1 MHLHPNALA
10 RRCRPASLLLLLA
23 VPAAVPTRA
32 AGIDGAEVS
41 RPPDAG
47 DDALGCAASLLQKAL
62 HPIPAADLNST
73 RAVVGGLQAAADAG
87 SPLAAGR
94 RASKAKLV
102 IWISAFARSGSSTV
116 LSLATRTESSVFAL
130 FEPCHEGDVLEPHL
144 AAQGCGALLLQLAS
158 CDFSG
163 ITFLWGWQDAHSQTN
178 GAGHVYSPYSATE
191 ACAAADIVAF
201 KTISWAHRLEA
212 QALPVLAADPRI
224 RMVNIVRDP
233 RSIYSSMQST
243 RGAFDE
249 LKMGTDGLISMCDS
263 MCENLDVKHPQVY
276 HLLYEDLATR
286 AQTISKSM
294 YEFLGLPFGEDARS
308 FVQQKFNGDCA
319 DSATDPF
326 GDCRGNSSEGATR
339 YTHLS
344 NNEYAAFMA
353 HESCRNVS
361 EAFGYDTWY
370 YSAPSRAAA
379 PGARWWP
386 IVVSAVA
393 PALLL

>member
-1 MHLHPNALA
+1 MHLHHGALA
-10 RRCRPASLLLLLA
+10 GRRRLASLLLAALA
-23 VPAAVPTRA
+23 PTLRQATGTTGSEVPGPL
-32 AGIDGAEVS
+32 
-41 RPPDAG
+41 DAG
-47 DDALGCAASLLQKAL
+47 DEEAGCTASLLQKAIQ
-62 HPIPAADLNST
+62 HNPAPDVNST
-73 RAVVGGLQAAADAG
+73 RAVAGELRGADG
-87 SPLAAGR
+87 SSPLGASR

-116 LSLATRTESSVFAL
+116 LSLATRTDSAVFAL

-158 CDFSG
+158 CDFTG
-163 ITFLWGWQDAHSQTN
+163 ILFLWGWQEAHSQTN
-178 GAGHVYSPYSATE
+178 GAGHVYNPYSAAE
-191 ACAAADIVAF
+191 ACKAADIVAF
-201 KTISWAHRLEA
+201 KTINWAHRLRA
-212 QALPVLAADPRI
+212 QAFPVLAADPRI
-224 RMVNIVRDP
+224 HMVNIIRDP

-263 MCENLDVKHPQVY
+263 LCENLDVKHPQVY
-276 HLLYEDLATR
+276 HLLYEDLATQ
-286 AQTISKSM
+286 ANTITMGM

-353 HESCRNVS
+353 HETCRNVS
-361 EAFGYDTWY
+361 KAFGYDTWY
-370 YSAPSRAAA
+370 YNSAAVRAAA
-379 PGARWWP
+379 LGAHWLP
-386 IVVSAVA
+386 IVASVVSPAV
-393 PALLL
+393 LL